1 MADGAL
7 CSLAEPMLA
16 PRTQTLDTDQDRDLD
31 DVPFESEKPVPAPAP
46 VAATLPL
53 GPAHHVPSVP
63 SAGSLSVSHGC

>member
-31 DVPFESEKPVPAPAP
+31 DVPLESEKPVPAPAP
-46 VAATLPL
+46 WQPRYPWDPL
-53 GPAHHVPSVP
+53 TMSI
-63 SAGSLSVSHGC
+63 CD